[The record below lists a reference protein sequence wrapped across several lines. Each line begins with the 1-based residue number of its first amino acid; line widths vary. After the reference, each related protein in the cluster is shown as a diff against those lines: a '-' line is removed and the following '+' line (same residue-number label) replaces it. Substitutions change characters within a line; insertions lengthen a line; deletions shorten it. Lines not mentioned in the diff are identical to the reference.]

1 MSFIELVNKRE
12 SIRQF
17 LDRPVPREIIDRC
30 LEAARLAPSACN
42 SQPWTFVV
50 VDEPDLRGKLAAST
64 CSALVPMNRFVQE
77 APVLL
82 AVVAEKATTA
92 AVLGGFLKDKPYY
105 LLDIGIAA
113 EHFCLQASEE
123 GLGTCMIGWFDE
135 KRVRRL
141 LGVPAGKRIPL
152 LIALGYSATDT
163 AKIKK
168 RKALYDIRCY
178 NQYSSERTR
187 ESD

>member
-12 SIRQF
+12 SIRHF
-17 LDRPVPREIIDRC
+17 IDRPVPREIIDRC

-50 VDEPDLRGKLAAST
+50 VDEPDLKQKLAGST
-64 CSALVPMNRFVQE
+64 YSALVPMNRFTHE

-92 AVLGGFLKDKPYY
+92 AALGGFLKDKPYY

-123 GLGTCMIGWFDE
+123 QLGTCLIGWFDE

-141 LGVPAGKRIPL
+141 LGVPSGKRIPL
-152 LIALGYSATDT
+152 LIAVGYSATDEPR
-163 AKIKK
+163 IKK
-168 RKALYDIRCY
+168 RKTLHQIRKY
-178 NQYSSERTR
+178 NQYRPEGTD